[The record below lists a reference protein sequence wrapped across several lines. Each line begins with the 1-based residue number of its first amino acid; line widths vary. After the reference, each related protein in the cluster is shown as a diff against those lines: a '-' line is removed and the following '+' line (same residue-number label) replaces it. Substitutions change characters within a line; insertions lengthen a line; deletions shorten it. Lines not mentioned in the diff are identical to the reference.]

1 VGTIYLSL
9 LTLSALA
16 ADPEVEVRPL
26 VGESVTGRLKELS
39 ASKAVITTP
48 AGPQEFATD
57 KLMWLLWPA
66 ATSAEKTP
74 LEKTTVWID
83 LEDGSKLTAT
93 GYTAADGKAQI
104 TIGSRPPLEIP
115 TRAIH
120 TVRFR
125 QQSPE
130 LALQWREIT
139 SSQSTGDLIVMRKT
153 SMRTVEQGDNEAR
166 TVTEQALDQL
176 EGTLLAVTDDS
187 VLFEVEGQKV
197 PARREKLE
205 GLVYY
210 HPAKRDFP
218 APICRL
224 VESNGST
231 WLLRDLQLAGGRL
244 TATTPA
250 NVSIELPL
258 AAISKLDF
266 SVGNVMFLSDL
277 EADSGAGEP
286 SLGLQPSAMSY
297 KFGRVFQVRNR
308 PPLGADSFRI
318 AGRKFDN
325 GLSLH
330 SPVKLVY
337 RVPEGFRKFIAI
349 AGVDDSIVAPGCF
362 NLIITGDGKELARH
376 SFNSD
381 QSRQAIPI
389 ELDLSNVRRVSI
401 ALEAADGQDI
411 GDQLDLCEAR
421 FTK

>member
-250 NVSIELPL
+250 NVSIELP
-258 AAISKLDF
+258 
-266 SVGNVMFLSDL
+266 
-277 EADSGAGEP
+277 
-286 SLGLQPSAMSY
+286 
-297 KFGRVFQVRNR
+297 FQVRNR